1 MYLHEKETGTCFRY
15 VLRFLK
21 IIILEEEYCYYFL
34 GFHCHKISKLVND
47 KLVNEVQTLNFEI
60 LGLQISLNGS
70 S

>member
-47 KLVNEVQTLNFEI
+47 KLVNEVQ
-60 LGLQISLNGS
+60 SLF
-70 S
+70 